1 MSLLFPWPSLN
12 RFWLLLQAMET
23 RGKEEELGKAAEG
36 GCGQDREHSQAP
48 LPTCPPRLPVPAPR
62 ASSAAQIAR
71 LSAVST
77 PPFPTQIACP
87 ALNIR
92 SEQLSR
98 KQIAGIGDSLHIWG
112 VLWRLRRSLRQ
123 MLNCP

>member
-48 LPTCPPRLPVPAPR
+48 LPTCPPGSQCQHPEQALPPKLLVFL
-62 ASSAAQIAR
+62 
-71 LSAVST
+71 LS
-77 PPFPTQIACP
+77 QH
-87 ALNIR
+87 
-92 SEQLSR
+92 
-98 KQIAGIGDSLHIWG
+98 LHF
-112 VLWRLRRSLRQ
+112 L
-123 MLNCP
+123 PK